1 MASKSL
7 TNNQLLLRE
16 IVSQECKTNNQF
28 ASADTFFEFFAASQ
42 LLKDYA
48 LSSEELENG
57 IIGGSNDGGCDA
69 CYILLNNEV
78 ITSDQI
84 DLLDCPK
91 NSSLQFIIIQAKNTT
106 GFGEDAIMKWKNIS
120 DNLLEMSNDMNQ
132 YKDRYSEGVRDIFML
147 FRDAITKLVTKQPK
161 VSIEYYY
168 VTLGN
173 EVHPNTIAQ
182 ADELKA
188 KVKNKYPSAKIS
200 VDFITADKLMN
211 LYNSE
216 PDVNICVTLA
226 DQAITLGKQNEY
238 VTLIN
243 ISEYYR
249 FITDDSG
256 NLLKGIFESNVRDY
270 QGNNLV
276 NSCIAET
283 LKVKTD
289 EDFWWL
295 NNGITILSDKI
306 SLITNRQLSID
317 NPEVVNGLQ
326 TSTEIYNYFS
336 ENKDK
341 LNEENR
347 NVLVR
352 FIVPQSEEVRDDIIF
367 ATNNQ
372 TNIPKSS
379 LRVTDPIHLQIEMYC
394 KGRGLYYDRRKNY
407 YKNQKKKATE
417 IISVSF
423 LAQCLISLF
432 LRKPDFARARPSTL
446 LTDDRTYNQLYP
458 EGGNL
463 SVFYKVGKLG
473 KTIQNNIR
481 KTAEWTSSEKNDV
494 LFYVLYGIVAK
505 LLGQTNIRES
515 DIVNLDISLVT
526 DEYINKMKNLIYQK
540 YKELVGDSRVAKS
553 SDFINYIDQLLDL
566 KNL

>member
-1 MASKSL
+1 MNNKNL
-7 TNNQLLLRE
+7 TNNQILLKE
-16 IVSQECKTNNQF
+16 IISQECAANNQF
-28 ASADTFFEFFAASQ
+28 ALADTFFEYFTACQ

-57 IIGGSNDGGCDA
+57 IIGGGNDGGCDA
-69 CYILLNNEV
+69 CYILLNNEI

-84 DLLDCPK
+84 DTLDCPK
-91 NSSLQFIIIQAKNTT
+91 NSSLQFIIIQAKNTLR
-106 GFGEDAIMKWKNIS
+106 FGEDAIMKWKSVSN
-120 DNLLEMSNDMNQ
+120 NLLDMSNDINQ
-132 YKDRYSEGVRDIFML
+132 YKARYSEGVREVFML

-161 VSIEYYY
+161 VSINYYY
-168 VTLGN
+168 ITLGN
-173 EVHPNTIAQ
+173 EIHPNTSAQ
-182 ADELKA
+182 AEELKIQ
-188 KVKNKYPSAKIS
+188 VKGKYPSAKIS
-200 VDFITADKLMN
+200 VDFITADRLME

-226 DQAITLGKQNEY
+226 DQAITLGQENEY

-249 FITDDSG
+249 FITDMYG
-256 NLLKGIFESNVRDY
+256 NLQKGIFESNVRDY
-270 QGNNLV
+270 QGNNSV
-276 NSCIAET
+276 NTCIAET
-283 LKVKTD
+283 LKNKTN

-306 SLITNRQLSID
+306 TLITNKKLSID

-326 TSTEIYNYFS
+326 TSTEIYKYFS
-336 ENKDK
+336 DNKDK
-341 LNEENR
+341 LNDEKR

-394 KGRGLYYDRRKNY
+394 KSRGLYYDRRKNY

-423 LAQCLISLF
+423 LAQCLITLF
-432 LRKPDFARARPSTL
+432 LKKPDFARARPSTL
-446 LTDDRTYNQLYP
+446 LTDDRTYSQLYP
-458 EGGNL
+458 ERGNL
-463 SVFYKVGKLG
+463 SIYYKVGKLG
-473 KTIQNNIR
+473 KIVQNNIR
-481 KTAEWTSSEKNDV
+481 KTADWTSSEKNDV
-494 LFYVLYGIVAK
+494 LFYVLYGVATK
-505 LLGQTNIRES
+505 LVGKTNLAND
-515 DIVNLDISLVT
+515 DIANLDLNIVT
-526 DEYINKMKNLIYQK
+526 DEYVNSIKKLVYDK
-540 YKELVGDSRVAKS
+540 YKELGGDSRVAKG
-553 SDFINYIDQLLDL
+553 SDFIGYIDELLGF
-566 KNL
+566 K

>member
-1 MASKSL
+1 M
-7 TNNQLLLRE
+7 
-16 IVSQECKTNNQF
+16 
-28 ASADTFFEFFAASQ
+28 
-42 LLKDYA
+42 
-48 LSSEELENG
+48 
-57 IIGGSNDGGCDA
+57 
-69 CYILLNNEV
+69 
-78 ITSDQI
+78 
-84 DLLDCPK
+84 
-91 NSSLQFIIIQAKNTT
+91 
-106 GFGEDAIMKWKNIS
+106 
-120 DNLLEMSNDMNQ
+120 
-132 YKDRYSEGVRDIFML
+132 
-147 FRDAITKLVTKQPK
+147 
-161 VSIEYYY
+161 
-168 VTLGN
+168 
-173 EVHPNTIAQ
+173 
-182 ADELKA
+182 
-188 KVKNKYPSAKIS
+188 
-200 VDFITADKLMN
+200 DFITADKLMN

-515 DIVNLDISLVT
+515 DIVIEFNIEYRRGLCQSVLV
-526 DEYINKMKNLIYQK
+526 
-540 YKELVGDSRVAKS
+540 ELLVE
-553 SDFINYIDQLLDL
+553 
-566 KNL
+566 